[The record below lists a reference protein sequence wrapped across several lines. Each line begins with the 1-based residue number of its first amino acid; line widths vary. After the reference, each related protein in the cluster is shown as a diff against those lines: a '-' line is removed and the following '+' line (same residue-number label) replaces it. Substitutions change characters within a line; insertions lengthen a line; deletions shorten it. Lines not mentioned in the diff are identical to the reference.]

1 MTLVNFRV
9 DLSVYRGPLDLL
21 LYLVRKHE
29 VDVTEIAL
37 AGVTKQFI
45 EHIEV
50 LQQIDVDAVG
60 EFLEMASTLMELK
73 SRLVLPHGGEEVEA
87 EADPADDLVQ
97 RLLEYKKFRDAASM
111 LDEQSRNW
119 QQHYPRLVDGL
130 PTRSVDKTQ
139 QPIHE
144 VELWDLVSAFG
155 RIIRENQVAHPANIV
170 YDDTPL
176 QTHMRR
182 IHGRLVE
189 HGKVSFSEMF
199 EPGMHKSAMI
209 GVFLAILEL
218 VRHHRVETEQS
229 SMHGE
234 IWVLQGEEFQDS
246 FDAVQIDSV
255 FEAAGDDAAEAD
267 AAEAEATGD
276 GTLDANAGNER
287 APAGQDSATASNK
300 GQQPTSNDGER
311 PPRASL
317 H

>member
-45 EHIEV
+45 EHLEV

-87 EADPADDLVQ
+87 EASPTDDLVQ
-97 RLLEYKKFRDAASM
+97 RLLDYKKFRDAASM

-130 PTRSVDKTQ
+130 PPQSVDPTQ
-139 QPIHE
+139 QPIQE

-155 RIIRENQVAHPANIV
+155 RIIRENQVQQSANIV

-182 IHGRLVE
+182 IHGRLVD

-229 SMHGE
+229 DTHGE
-234 IWVLQGEEFQDS
+234 IWVLRGETFQES
-246 FDAVQIDSV
+246 FDAVHVDSV
-255 FEAAGDDAAEAD
+255 FESSPEGTPEQSPEESPMPTNTETPEVAAGLLKAE
-267 AAEAEATGD
+267 TSKRV
-276 GTLDANAGNER
+276 AGEK
-287 APAGQDSATASNK
+287 PL
-300 GQQPTSNDGER
+300 R
-311 PPRASL
+311 PR
-317 H
+317 